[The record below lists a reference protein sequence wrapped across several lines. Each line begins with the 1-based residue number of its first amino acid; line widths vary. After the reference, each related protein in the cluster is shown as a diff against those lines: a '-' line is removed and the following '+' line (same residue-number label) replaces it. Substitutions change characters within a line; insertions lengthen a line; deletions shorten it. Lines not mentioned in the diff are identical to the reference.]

1 MVAAMRKAS
10 LMVSL
15 VALVFGPSRL
25 VVAEEVNADEKI
37 LEENRLR
44 DEVIETASGLQ
55 YEVVKSGALDGPN
68 PEAESKMKGP
78 KKKGAKDAKQTSKE
92 ASIPAKSKG
101 AKEGK
106 SVKEKKQEGK
116 EVPQG
121 VSKSGVQKAGSPFV
135 PADWSEKYKPALGQY
150 KQFLKD
156 HPEDFVLITDKN
168 GDFIIRLPDQLDPP
182 SIPDKK
188 VWEKH
193 LLKAWMEYCKAVPR
207 QERDFRGGFLSTLP
221 KIALATA
228 KSPKVSPQSPILAPK
243 SPGLSFAA
251 EPKLEKKTKG
261 KRKANE
267 KDDAGPKK
275 KLKKKATK

>member
-1 MVAAMRKAS
+1 
-10 LMVSL
+10 
-15 VALVFGPSRL
+15 
-25 VVAEEVNADEKI
+25 
-37 LEENRLR
+37 
-44 DEVIETASGLQ
+44 
-55 YEVVKSGALDGPN
+55 
-68 PEAESKMKGP
+68 MKGP

-116 EVPQG
+116 EVPSQEKQKLTEEAIAEIRQG